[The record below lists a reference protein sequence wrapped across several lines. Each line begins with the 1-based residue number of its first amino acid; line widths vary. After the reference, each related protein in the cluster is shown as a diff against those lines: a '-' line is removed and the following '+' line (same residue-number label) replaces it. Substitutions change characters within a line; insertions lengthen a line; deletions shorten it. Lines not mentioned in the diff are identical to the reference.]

1 MQMTTYMTRNL
12 THLEGVAE
20 YVQVGDMDEVKED
33 LLNRRFKY
41 RGIMDYAI
49 LRGPFMYE
57 IHNYGFA
64 FDAY

>member
-1 MQMTTYMTRNL
+1 MTRNL

-41 RGIMDYAI
+41 IA
-49 LRGPFMYE
+49 
-57 IHNYGFA
+57 
-64 FDAY
+64 